1 MKAEHYSKVQA
12 AAIFAAFFFVAWF
25 FILAPAYAATTT
37 VTINLNPGWNL
48 ISQPF
53 IEGFTIPTYTCQLQ
67 PNTKIWWFN
76 ADSSQQKYVAVDLNS
91 LYNTVGGNGY
101 WINVQSACTIAF
113 SGTPATNLPLMHGWN
128 LFGGIDAAG
137 TTISQITSRC
147 NIVYNTRIWGYDSD
161 PSVKNYFPV
170 STASTLKQGAGY
182 WVDIDSP
189 SGCGVPASSGT
200 TTTTTIAT
208 SSTTTTAL
216 SASSIVLNGHVTDTA
231 TVSPSSATGTV
242 RFQVSTNGGITFT
255 TYDTETL
262 SSGSATSAPYTPP
275 VLGTFYFRA
284 LYSGDSVYPAS
295 QSGNTA
301 EMLMVVSS
309 LPTTST
315 TTTTT
320 STSTTT
326 TTTTSTSTTTTIAP
340 TTTTTLCRWV
350 DDGCGKYG
358 CVSQM
363 GQGLY
368 CGGNT
373 APSNTR
379 CVSDLSCTTSTT
391 STTSTTTTSTTT
403 TTTTIPPVCTYT
415 ACGAPVPDACKCGIR
430 TCGSGQY
437 CCASYNFDIGI
448 CADYSSCFIACGM

>member
-1 MKAEHYSKVQA
+1 MVRMKAEHYSKVQA

-170 STASTLKQGAGY
+170 STASTLMQGAGY
-182 WVDIDSP
+182 WIDIDSP
-189 SGCGVPASSGT
+189 SCGVPASSIT

-242 RFQVSTNGGITFT
+242 QFQVSTNGGVTFT
-255 TYDTETL
+255 TYDIKTL
-262 SSGSATSAPYTPP
+262 SGGSATSVPYTPP

-284 LYSGDSVYPAS
+284 LYSGDSVYPPS

-301 EMLMVVSS
+301 EMLTVVSS
-309 LPTTST
+309 LPT
-315 TTTTT
+315 
-320 STSTTT
+320 TSTTT

-340 TTTTTLCRWV
+340 TTTTTTCQWR
-350 DDGCGKYG
+350 DDGCGAYG
-358 CVSQM
+358 CGSNM
-363 GQGLY
+363 GQGYY
-368 CGGNT
+368 CGGT
-373 APSNTR
+373 LSNTR
-379 CVSDLSCTTSTT
+379 CVENPSCTTSTT
-391 STTSTTTTSTTT
+391 STTSTTTSTTT
-403 TTTTIPPVCTYT
+403 TTTTIPPVCYYT
-415 ACGAPVPDACKCGIR
+415 SCDAPVPDVCKCGIR

-437 CCASYNFDIGI
+437 CCASYNYNIGI
-448 CADYSSCFIACGM
+448 CTDYSTCFISCGM

>member
-242 RFQVSTNGGITFT
+242 RFQVSTNGGVTFT
-255 TYDTETL
+255 TYDIKTL
-262 SSGSATSAPYTPP
+262 SGGSATSAPYTPP

-309 LPTTST
+309 LPT
-315 TTTTT
+315 
-320 STSTTT
+320 TSTTT